1 MSTQLTLSRED
12 IVRLCERVEG
22 AQTRAYAIPKLTDE
36 YPAMTVADGYAV
48 QAELRRRFIA
58 QGHKLIG
65 WKAGLTS
72 KAKMV
77 QMGVNVPSIGFL
89 TDRMARP
96 ENSAIKTSDLVHPR
110 AECEVAF
117 VTKADLKGPN
127 CTRQDVLD
135 ATDYVLPAVEIIDSR
150 FSGFKFDLQSVIADN
165 GSSARYVG
173 GGRARYPADID
184 LSTLG
189 VVMEKNGEIVATGA
203 SAAVLGHPAEAIAM
217 LVNIL
222 AELPSMPPSDRR
234 WRRRRR
240 RDARLHVP
248 HAATAPGRHHRGHRG
263 QAGRQHHGPFPGTR
277 KRVCAL
283 YRLTEPNKGLH
294 HANH

>member
-1 MSTQLTLSRED
+1 M
-12 IVRLCERVEG
+12 
-22 AQTRAYAIPKLTDE
+22 
-36 YPAMTVADGYAV
+36 
-48 QAELRRRFIA
+48 
-58 QGHKLIG
+58 
-65 WKAGLTS
+65 
-72 KAKMV
+72 
-77 QMGVNVPSIGFL
+77 
-89 TDRMARP
+89 
-96 ENSAIKTSDLVHPR
+96 HPR

-222 AELPSMPPSDRR
+222 AEQGEMLAAGSFVMRGAITEAIAVKPGDNIV
-234 WRRRRR
+234 
-240 RDARLHVP
+240 ARFQELGSVSV
-248 HAATAPGRHHRGHRG
+248 R
-263 QAGRQHHGPFPGTR
+263 FID
-277 KRVCAL
+277 
-283 YRLTEPNKGLH
+283 
-294 HANH
+294 